1 MPRDSRP
8 KRLYLQH
15 FLCTARTIVHVVT
28 LLQLL
33 QETMPQDSRPK
44 RLYLQHFLCTV
55 CTYNCTCI
63 VTLLQL
69 LQETMPQDSWP

>member
-1 MPRDSRP
+1 MYNPT
-8 KRLYLQH
+8 
-15 FLCTARTIVHVVT
+15 CIVT

-44 RLYLQHFLCTV
+44 RLYLQHFLCTAR
-55 CTYNCTCI
+55 TI
-63 VTLLQL
+63 VHVMTLLQL